1 MDEEEVD
8 RQIANDNERA
18 DKLGLVLD
26 SDPRRTDARGA
37 EKVEATDSQD
47 TGDGAESAGKSP
59 RKEQDRKEMI
69 Q

>member
-1 MDEEEVD
+1 MD
-8 RQIANDNERA
+8 RQIAKDNERA

-37 EKVEATDSQD
+37 EKVEATIAED
-47 TGDGAESAGKSP
+47 TGDETTGNAQAATEAAG
-59 RKEQDRKEMI
+59 RARKEMI